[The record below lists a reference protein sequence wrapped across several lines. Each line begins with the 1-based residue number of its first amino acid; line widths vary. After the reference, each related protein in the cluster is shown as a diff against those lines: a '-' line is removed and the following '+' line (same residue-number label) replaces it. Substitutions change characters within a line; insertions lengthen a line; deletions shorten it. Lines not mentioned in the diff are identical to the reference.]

1 MKIAINVC
9 FGGFSLSEQA
19 LARYAELADKSG
31 FVAFENIRDDPH
43 LIQTIE
49 ELGTKCNTRY
59 SEIRIVEIP
68 DNIEWEIME
77 YDGTEYIAE
86 KHRKWYAPE

>member
-9 FGGFSLSEQA
+9 YGGFGLSEQA
-19 LARYAELADKSG
+19 LARYAELANKQFDEFG
-31 FVAFENIRDDPH
+31 TDRDDPY

-49 ELGTKCNTRY
+49 ELGLKCNTRY

-68 DNIEWEIME
+68 DNVEWEIME

-86 KHRKWYAPE
+86 KHRQWHASE

>member
-9 FGGFSLSEQA
+9 FGGFGLSEQA
-19 LARYAELADKSG
+19 LARYAELADKP
-31 FVAFENIRDDPH
+31 FQNFDNNRDDLH

-68 DNIEWEIME
+68 DNVEWEIME